1 MISITPEA
9 AEQIKIS
16 AEQGNTANTPLRI
29 AVSKNDDGS
38 FHYGMGF
45 DDELREDDQKSLS
58 EGINIVVSALSYELL
73 KGTTL
78 DFVELEDGQFNFIFL
93 NPNDPSYTPPPSL
106 TGGEIG

>member
-1 MISITPEA
+1 MITITPEA
-9 AEQIKIS
+9 AKQIKLS
-16 AEQGNTANTPLRI
+16 AEQGNLEKTPLRI

-45 DDELREDDQKSLS
+45 DDEVREDDQKSQS
-58 EGINIVVSALSYELL
+58 EGINIVISSLSYEML

-93 NPNDPSYTPPPSL
+93 NPNDPGYTPPPSVS
-106 TGGEIG
+106 GGQIG